1 MTSFKWFL
9 LSFLGCGI
17 AFWIP
22 DLIVAAFDRA
32 SQGGV
37 VTVAS
42 PITLMIAYLLLR
54 HLRKNEGPGPSTAIF
69 AICGMWILAL
79 SFVLLA
85 QKIRSEKGL
94 GGFNSGDWGY
104 LLLSSFM
111 PTRIFMFVGFE
122 GSIFAL
128 LLGTVAMIICHF
140 KFESAR
146 WIIPPSLRAALRH
159 WKQ

>member
-1 MTSFKWFL
+1 
-9 LSFLGCGI
+9 
-17 AFWIP
+17 
-22 DLIVAAFDRA
+22 
-32 SQGGV
+32 
-37 VTVAS
+37 
-42 PITLMIAYLLLR
+42 
-54 HLRKNEGPGPSTAIF
+54 
-69 AICGMWILAL
+69 MWILAL

-94 GGFNSGDWGY
+94 VGFNSGDWGY